1 MFFLVIR
8 TRQSKIC
15 FVEDKLENLYNKS
28 MSRLTVKSFLSLF
41 YNCGDFQIAKNQMAK
56 NVDGKEVLKER
67 GNLSKM

>member
-28 MSRLTVKSFLSLF
+28 MSRLTVKSFLSFF